1 MTDKACCTET
11 AEIAN
16 TVNQY
21 HLIEPLVSDIA
32 DRPDMTT
39 VKIADLK
46 ILAKGQLEYHRGEGS
61 CKDCPHYYKDGTDSR
76 CNTTGELTCC
86 HCYACKLAR
95 SILRA

>member
-1 MTDKACCTET
+1 ME
-11 AEIAN
+11 ERVN
-16 TVNQY
+16 TTTGSNSE
-21 HLIEPLVSDIA
+21 LNEPLGSDIA
-32 DRPDMTT
+32 GRPDMTT

-46 ILAKGQLEYHRGEGS
+46 ILAKGQLESHRGEGS

-86 HCYACKLAR
+86 HCYACRLAR

>member
-1 MTDKACCTET
+1 M
-11 AEIAN
+11 AEDTKTT
-16 TVNQY
+16 TVSKSKLNDA
-21 HLIEPLVSDIA
+21 LGS
-32 DRPDMTT
+32 DMTT

-46 ILAKGQLEYHRGEGS
+46 ILAKGQLESHRGEGS
-61 CKDCPHYYKDGTDSR
+61 CKDCPHYSHDGTEHH